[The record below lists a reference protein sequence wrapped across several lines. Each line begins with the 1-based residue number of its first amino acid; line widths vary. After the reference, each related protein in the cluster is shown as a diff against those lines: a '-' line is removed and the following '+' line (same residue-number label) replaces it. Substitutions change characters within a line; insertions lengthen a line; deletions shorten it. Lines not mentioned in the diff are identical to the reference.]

1 MAIATGT
8 ALLASAAI
16 GGAAT
21 LYGASKGAK
30 AAQQAGELEYRA
42 SQENL
47 ALQKQIYEQSR
58 ADNEWQRQLGMSAG
72 SALST
77 AFGLSAP
84 GPTSAPSMTGKSYGG
99 YAGTSPVEGYPVGPM
114 TGGADY
120 AAYVAQYPDV
130 AAEGRR
136 VLSQT
141 PGYIGDLNGD
151 GQETV
156 EDYGVYHA
164 KTFNDR
170 PVPTLQTQ
178 APPAP
183 SMTGGAQTQ
192 APAGYSDPTAA
203 GGYTMADRT
212 PMAPLNI
219 SAEAFRADPG
229 YEFAVE
235 QGNKALGNIA
245 SANRGLMSGQRMK
258 AAARYNVG
266 IADQEF
272 DDWRSYT
279 TSQYNTDRGFN
290 ESVYQ
295 ADRGRLDQRYDQR
308 NNTLLSMA
316 GFGQTANAQNQ
327 SAAQSFGA
335 NSANLTMTGAQ
346 AKGNAGVNAANAWSQ
361 GIGNLVTTGAYMAGQ
376 GSFNRPMTV
385 PGAES
390 GYVVGYN
397 PSWIGS

>member
-47 ALQKQIYEQSR
+47 ALQKQIYEQTR

-72 SALST
+72 GALSA
-77 AFGLSAP
+77 AFGLSTP

-99 YAGTSPVEGYPVGPM
+99 YAGTSPVEGYPVGAM
-114 TGGADY
+114 TGQKDY
-120 AAYVAQYPDV
+120 AAYLAQNPDI
-130 AAEGRR
+130 AAEAQR
-136 VLSQT
+136 VVTQA
-141 PGYIGDLNGD
+141 PQAIGDQNGD
-151 GQETV
+151 GSITDI
-156 EDYGVYHA
+156 DYGIYHE
-164 KTFNDR
+164 KTFGDR
-170 PVPTLQTQ
+170 PVPTMQ
-178 APPAP
+178 AAPAP
-183 SMTGGAQTQ
+183 SMTGGNQ

-229 YEFAVE
+229 YEFTVE

-272 DDWRSYT
+272 DDWRNYT

-376 GSFNRPMTV
+376 GVFNRPMTGSGS
-385 PGAES
+385 GA
-390 GYVVGYN
+390 GYVAGYN